1 MRRVQEIFRPVQ
13 DIRQVS
19 TICAERPHESTSQR
33 YSFIP
38 TTAPLTV
45 LADFGWR
52 PVAVAEQRVRDKNKA
67 GYQRHAVKFRNE
79 LFSKDALQVGQT
91 LPELVLINS
100 HSGNASFQLTLGLFE
115 LVCSNGLMVER
126 EGIAERRVLHR
137 GYTSYK
143 VAEAIGAIAPN
154 VPKLLGEVEQMR
166 QIQLNG
172 EEQNAFAQAAI
183 ELRWDGEKYV
193 VDPGRVNA
201 VRRSA
206 QADNSLYTTYN
217 RIQEGII
224 RGGMYVRNVETKNMQ
239 RARAIGSLSENMRL
253 NKALWSLTMKMKELK
268 EAQA

>member
-154 VPKLLGEVEQMR
+154 VPKLLGEVEDMR

-172 EEQNAFAQAAI
+172 EEQKAFASAAI
-183 ELRWDGEKYV
+183 DLRWDGEKYAI
-193 VDPGRVNA
+193 DPERMVA
-201 VRRSA
+201 PRRSN
-206 QADNSLYTTYN
+206 QQGSDLWQSFNRVQESL
-217 RIQEGII
+217 I
-224 RGGMYVRNVETKNMQ
+224 RGGVRVRNLESGQ
-239 RARAIGSLSENMRL
+239 SQLARPVTGLAENVRL
-253 NKALWSLTMKMKELK
+253 NKALWKLTETMRDLK
-268 EAQA
+268 KAQ